1 LRAWG
6 NICFNPR
13 MQALSLRSLGRYAL
27 ALAATGLVVPAPLAA
42 TEVRAVRI
50 WDSPEYTR
58 AVFDVSDAADYK
70 VFHLENPERIVLDV
84 KTGSIGS
91 AFAAPGAKGMLKG
104 FRTGKPT
111 PNVLRVVLDLDTRAR
126 PKSFL
131 LAPADRYGHRL
142 VIDLFPADKIK
153 DEPVK
158 TIEKAIK
165 PDGRAVVVAVDPGHG
180 GDDPGA
186 IGASKGTHEKDVTF
200 AVARALVEAIKR
212 EPGMSAFLTRNGD
225 YFVPLKRR
233 YEIAREKKADLFVS
247 IHADAN
253 DDHDASGASVFM
265 LSQRGASSEAARF
278 LAERENQADLVG
290 GVSLDDKD
298 AKLAA
303 VLLDLSQGATLAA
316 SDQVSNQVLASLKRV
331 GAVHKRE
338 VQKANFVVLRS
349 PDVPSI
355 LVETAFITNA
365 DEERKLNDTDYRGKL
380 VDAILEGTRNYFRA
394 APPPG
399 SYFALNRSAPSQH
412 VVSRGETLA
421 VIAQRHGLSVNAIKT
436 ANRLSNDGVRE
447 GDVLKLPTSS

>member
-1 LRAWG
+1 MWTV
-6 NICFNPR
+6 
-13 MQALSLRSLGRYAL
+13 RSRTLARCA
-27 ALAATGLVVPAPLAA
+27 ALAAGCVLGASVAHA
-42 TEVRAVRI
+42 TEIRAVRI
-50 WDSPEYTR
+50 WDSPDYTR

-84 KTGSIGS
+84 KAGSLGS
-91 AFAAPGAKGMLKG
+91 AFAAPANQGLLKG
-104 FRTGKPT
+104 FRTGKPVPGT
-111 PNVLRVVLDLDTRAR
+111 LRIVLDVGAKSR

-142 VIDLFPADKIK
+142 IVDLFPADKDKPEPIK
-153 DEPVK
+153 TVETLV
-158 TIEKAIK
+158 K
-165 PDGRAVVVAVDPGHG
+165 PDGRAVVIAVDAGHG

-186 IGASKGTHEKDVTF
+186 IGSDKTHEKDVTL
-200 AVARALVEAIKR
+200 AVAKALVAAIRK
-212 EPGMSAFLTRNGD
+212 EPGMSAFLTRDRD

-247 IHADAN
+247 IHADAS
-253 DDHDASGASVFM
+253 DEGGASGASVYM

-278 LAERENQADLVG
+278 LAERENSADLVG
-290 GVSLDDKD
+290 GVSLEDKD

-338 VQKANFVVLRS
+338 VQRANFVVLRS

-355 LVETAFITNA
+355 LVETAFITNP
-365 DEERKLNDTDYRGKL
+365 DEERKLNDPEYRGKL
-380 VDAILEGTRNYFRA
+380 VDAILEGSRNYFRL

-399 SYFALNRSAPSQH
+399 SYFALNHLAPSQH

-421 VIAQRHGLSVNAIKT
+421 AIAQRHNVSVTALKT
-436 ANRLSNDGVRE
+436 ANKLRDDGSVRE
-447 GDVLKLPTSS
+447 GDVIKLPTSS

>member
-1 LRAWG
+1 
-6 NICFNPR
+6 
-13 MQALSLRSLGRYAL
+13 MSSSGRRLVVSCVAL
-27 ALAATGLVVPAPLAA
+27 ATFCACGSDARAA
-42 TEVRAVRI
+42 TEIRAVRI

-70 VFHLENPERIVLDV
+70 IFHLENPERIVLDV
-84 KTGSIGS
+84 KAGKLGD
-91 AFAAPGAKGMLKG
+91 AFASPAKQGMLKG
-104 FRTGKPT
+104 FRTGQPVAGT
-111 PNVLRVVLDLDTRAR
+111 LRIVLDVDGKAR

-142 VIDLFPADKIK
+142 IVDLFPAGKDKAQPI
-153 DEPVK
+153 K
-158 TIEKAIK
+158 TIETAVK
-165 PDGRAVVVAVDPGHG
+165 PDGRAVVIAVDAGHG

-186 IGASKGTHEKDVTF
+186 IGGGKTHEKDVTL
-200 AVARALVEAIKR
+200 AVARALVEEIKK
-212 EPGMSAFLTRNGD
+212 EPGMTAFLTRDRD

-233 YEIAREKKADLFVS
+233 YELAREKKADLFIS
-247 IHADAN
+247 IHADAS
-253 DDHDASGASVFM
+253 DDAGARGASVYM

-290 GVSLDDKD
+290 GVSLEDKD

-331 GAVHKRE
+331 GAVHKTD

-355 LVETAFITNA
+355 LVETAYITNP
-365 DEERKLNDTDYRGKL
+365 DEEKKLNDLDYRGKL
-380 VDAILEGTRNYFRA
+380 VDAILEGSKNYFRA

-399 SYFALNRSAPSQH
+399 SYFALNKSAPTQH

-421 VIAQRHGLSVNAIKT
+421 VIAQRHNVTLNALKT
-436 ANRLSNDGVRE
+436 ANKLRDDGTVRE
-447 GDVLKLPTSS
+447 GDVLKLPASS